1 MVLTDNNI
9 YLKVIWLGMENGVE
23 VFVGQK
29 DNYEVKG
36 FFASGGMGDIFE
48 ALDSHGNEV
57 LIKVPK
63 KFSAGRNDPMNNQ
76 VISEIENLKLL
87 IHPNVVKYVDT
98 GKNGSKPFL
107 VMEKIYGISL
117 KEHIEDIDYSY
128 EFATNVCKGV
138 ISALQYLR
146 TRRVVHR
153 DISHLN
159 IIISDNIPKIID
171 FSTSIRI
178 PEEMDS
184 VKLKGSRIGT
194 ENFSAPEQLNE
205 GTVYID
211 SDIYSLGAVTYY
223 SLTGLKPEKYKKD
236 VKQIERYSDL
246 PLYYIISNTLQE
258 KRADRIRD
266 LSVLS
271 GVLDGNIDKK

>member
-1 MVLTDNNI
+1 
-9 YLKVIWLGMENGVE
+9 
-23 VFVGQK
+23 
-29 DNYEVKG
+29 
-36 FFASGGMGDIFE
+36 MGDIFE
-48 ALDSHGNEV
+48 GVDSRGNEV
-57 LIKVPK
+57 LIKIPK
-63 KFSAGRNDPMNNQ
+63 KFTAGRNDPMNIQ
-76 VISEIENLKLL
+76 VVSEIDNLKLL
-87 IHPNVVKYVDT
+87 VHPNVVKFIDT
-98 GKNGSKPFL
+98 GNKGSKPFL

-117 KEHIEDIDYSY
+117 KEHIEDVDYSY

-159 IIISDNIPKIID
+159 IIISDDIPKIID

-178 PEEMDS
+178 PEETDS
-184 VKLKGSRIGT
+184 IKLKGSRIGT
-194 ENFSAPEQLNE
+194 EFFSAPEQLND
-205 GTVYID
+205 GAVYID

-236 VKQIERYSDL
+236 IKQIERYADL
-246 PLYYIISNTLQE
+246 PLYYLISNTLQE
-258 KRADRIRD
+258 KRVDRIRD

-271 GVLDGNIDKK
+271 NVLNGKN